1 MSVNT
6 VLIVDDSA
14 ADRTNL
20 ELIVNNAGCRVL
32 TADSGQNALKL
43 AEENHPDLIFLD
55 IIMDDMDGLQAC
67 RSLQEAERTRDIPD
81 VMISSKSN
89 KADKVWAM
97 EQGARGY
104 ITKPYSEEQVL
115 DQIKRF

>member
-32 TADSGQNALKL
+32 TADSGQQGLKM
-43 AEENHPDLIFLD
+43 AEENQPDLIFLD
-55 IIMDDMDGLQAC
+55 IIMDEMDGFQAC
-67 RSLQEAERTRDIPD
+67 RSLQQGSLTSNIPV
-81 VMISSKSN
+81 VMVSSKDN

-104 ITKPYSEEQVL
+104 VTKPYSEEQIL